1 MYRFSTPKDNYQH
14 EFRIS
19 LYIIYFMQA
28 QNKYERLF
36 KTLSIYF
43 LPFRINSC
51 WLEKINIQCNL
62 L

>member
-1 MYRFSTPKDNYQH
+1 
-14 EFRIS
+14 
-19 LYIIYFMQA
+19 MQA

-51 WLEKINIQCNL
+51 WLEKINTSAIRAKKTRMLQKKDSL
-62 L
+62 SSQKLTEW